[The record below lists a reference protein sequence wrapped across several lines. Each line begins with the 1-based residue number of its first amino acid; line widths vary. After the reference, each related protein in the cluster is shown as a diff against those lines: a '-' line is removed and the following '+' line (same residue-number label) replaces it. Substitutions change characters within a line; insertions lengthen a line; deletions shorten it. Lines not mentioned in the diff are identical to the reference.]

1 MSSGEQGDEA
11 MVWGVVWVTVGVLL
25 VVFFGFAWV
34 TK

>member
-1 MSSGEQGDEA
+1 